1 MKAQAGS
8 GRFAQR
14 IVEGRG
20 DDGTRERVLLWI
32 ERRPGA
38 VWAVGRIVDPEH
50 RQSDA
55 AREDDY
61 LWQGF
66 ELEDCLEAANAA
78 LEDEVVVTEEEGGD
92 ENARPFRRDE
102 LLEPLERYFFGR

>member
-14 IVEGRG
+14 IVAGRDEAG
-20 DDGTRERVLLWI
+20 VPERVLIWI
-32 ERRPGA
+32 ERRRGA

-50 RQSDA
+50 RQSDEP
-55 AREDDY
+55 REDDY
-61 LWQGF
+61 VWQGF
-66 ELEDCLEAANAA
+66 ELEDCLEAANSA
-78 LEDEVVVTEEEGGD
+78 LEDEVVIAEEDGGGD
-92 ENARPFRRDE
+92 NPRPFHREE